1 MRTNIFINEQ
11 LIEEAKKLTGLKTKK
26 DIVNLALEELIRSRQ
41 RKNLMDI
48 RGKISFAEDY
58 DYKKMRENT

>member
-58 DYKKMRENT
+58 DYKKMRGNT